1 MKTKLWINL
10 FIKIAVIF
18 AAFVLLL
25 GVANSALL
33 VNYFTFKQEKLL
45 IEKSKTIAALDY
57 ENTATLDDT
66 VWSMHEDNN
75 FDVEIYYENG
85 KIIYTTRGA
94 QMIDFS
100 GSRPGEQNFK
110 MINEIM
116 KIEHSRTLSDGAI
129 IATARS
135 SISGDQYLVCRRF
148 SDGIITELRTQTA
161 LLKNSAAAAGE
172 FVTVIA
178 VICFLASLVW
188 VFVFARK
195 FSAPISEMS
204 EITEDM
210 ANLNFDR
217 KVKIK
222 REDEIGKLGESIN
235 NLSTKLDAS
244 LSELRQA
251 NLRLKDEIE
260 LERQLDVMR
269 RGFVA
274 NVSHELKT
282 PLAIISGYAE
292 GLKLNVNSDSKDE
305 YCDTIIDEAE
315 RMNKLVLSILELSK
329 YESAQVKAQNELF
342 DIALMA
348 EDMAKRILKSRN
360 DLSVVCEIPAQTLV
374 FADPLQTE
382 QILKAYLEN
391 TAAHAE
397 NDGKV
402 RIFCEKRD
410 DRLVVSVYNSGK
422 RIDPEIMP
430 QIWQSFY
437 RGDKAHSRNEGRFGL
452 GLSIVAA
459 IVKAQG
465 QSCGVYNTDDGVCFW
480 FTVDV
485 GNSNQ

>member
-57 ENTATLDDT
+57 ENSATLDDT

-178 VICFLASLVW
+178 VICFLASLVTQW
-188 VFVFARK
+188 
-195 FSAPISEMS
+195 
-204 EITEDM
+204 
-210 ANLNFDR
+210 
-217 KVKIK
+217 
-222 REDEIGKLGESIN
+222 
-235 NLSTKLDAS
+235 
-244 LSELRQA
+244 
-251 NLRLKDEIE
+251 
-260 LERQLDVMR
+260 
-269 RGFVA
+269 
-274 NVSHELKT
+274 
-282 PLAIISGYAE
+282 
-292 GLKLNVNSDSKDE
+292 
-305 YCDTIIDEAE
+305 
-315 RMNKLVLSILELSK
+315 
-329 YESAQVKAQNELF
+329 
-342 DIALMA
+342 
-348 EDMAKRILKSRN
+348 
-360 DLSVVCEIPAQTLV
+360 
-374 FADPLQTE
+374 
-382 QILKAYLEN
+382 
-391 TAAHAE
+391 
-397 NDGKV
+397 
-402 RIFCEKRD
+402 
-410 DRLVVSVYNSGK
+410 
-422 RIDPEIMP
+422 
-430 QIWQSFY
+430 
-437 RGDKAHSRNEGRFGL
+437 
-452 GLSIVAA
+452 
-459 IVKAQG
+459 
-465 QSCGVYNTDDGVCFW
+465 
-480 FTVDV
+480 
-485 GNSNQ
+485 